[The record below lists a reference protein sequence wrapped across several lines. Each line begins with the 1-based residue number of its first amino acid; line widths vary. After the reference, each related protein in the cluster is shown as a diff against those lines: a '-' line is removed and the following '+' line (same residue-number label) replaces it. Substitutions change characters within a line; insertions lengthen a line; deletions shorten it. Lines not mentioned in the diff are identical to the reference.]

1 MFGLLPAYGL
11 FIRHAQDITVEN
23 VTVGFMAED
32 RRSPV
37 VLQDVAG
44 ISFRKFNAQRAA
56 GVPGFVL
63 KAVTNFAVQDSPGTA
78 DTTRATV
85 AGESL

>member
-11 FIRHAQDITVEN
+11 FIRHARDITVEN
-23 VTVGFMAED
+23 VTVGYAAED
-32 RRSPV
+32 RRPPV

-63 KAVTNFAVQDSPGTA
+63 KDVTGFAVKDCPGTA

-85 AGESL
+85 AGGSL